1 MKQKRIEEKRENSVP
16 VMAGGKKKE
25 NKKDWPEK
33 NGGTM
38 ANYANDFAATG
49 VTGKEGRWRERMAF

>member
-1 MKQKRIEEKRENSVP
+1 
-16 VMAGGKKKE
+16 MAGGKKKE

-38 ANYANDFAATG
+38 VNYANDFAATG
-49 VTGKEGRWRERMAF
+49 MTGKRDAGGKGWRSEF